1 MTSPTGLEKPTPS
14 PGRVRLIWDF
24 FGPRAERTAR
34 HHRIHLDEFTQRE
47 QVAGAKSGAEAGDC
61 GHWMAWLELDASDK
75 DRVRAALRPRRELG
89 V

>member
-1 MTSPTGLEKPTPS
+1 
-14 PGRVRLIWDF
+14 LIWDF

-34 HHRIHLDEFTQRE
+34 HHCVHLDEFVQRE
-47 QVAGAKSGAEAGDC
+47 QIADTKSGAEAGES
-61 GHWMAWLELDASDK
+61 GHWMAWLELDVSDK